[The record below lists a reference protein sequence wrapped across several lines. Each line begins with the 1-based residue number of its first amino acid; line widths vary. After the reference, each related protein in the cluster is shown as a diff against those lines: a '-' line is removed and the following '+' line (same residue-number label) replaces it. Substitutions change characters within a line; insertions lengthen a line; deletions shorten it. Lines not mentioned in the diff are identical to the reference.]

1 MIIQNLYLLC
11 FQFSA
16 YRFNEFR
23 ALVKFIPFKNLF
35 LEFINLLTSPIS
47 ALGVGL
53 LFSLRLSKT
62 KNKFFIIES
71 FKMGIKQAFQ
81 YC

>member
-1 MIIQNLYLLC
+1 MLPILLPIGLM
-11 FQFSA
+11 SLG
-16 YRFNEFR
+16 

-62 KNKFFIIES
+62 RINF
-71 FKMGIKQAFQ
+71 
-81 YC
+81 CN